1 MTQIVPGVVEVY
13 VIRHN
18 AGDWRVLVLQR
29 APDVSRP
36 GSWEIVYGKIDSG
49 ERPEQA
55 AVRELR
61 EETGLDL
68 SALYDLTVS
77 SFFLHTTQTIQ
88 MAIVFAAFVESDS
101 EVLLSDE
108 HQRFEWLSLDEACDR
123 LTWPRAA
130 HLLRDAHRLL
140 AAGHAGPVEDV
151 LRVI

>member
-68 SALYDLTVS
+68 SALYDVTVS
-77 SFFLHTTQTIQ
+77 SFSFTPLRPFRWPSSSPRSSRAIRKFFSAMSTSDSSGSLW
-88 MAIVFAAFVESDS
+88 MKRAIVS
-101 EVLLSDE
+101 
-108 HQRFEWLSLDEACDR
+108 RG
-123 LTWPRAA
+123 
-130 HLLRDAHRLL
+130 L
-140 AAGHAGPVEDV
+140 ALPTC
-151 LRVI
+151 